1 MKFVLVSLVTFTFI
15 TACGYSKEEEQA
27 ALVAC
32 DCAQDKSI
40 FGIASCISNAADS
53 LNIDAS
59 SLGYDR
65 AVKDN
70 CPEVYQRLMDFSKGK

>member
-1 MKFVLVSLVTFTFI
+1 MKLVLISLVIFTI
-15 TACGYSKEEEQA
+15 VTACGYSNEEEQA
-27 ALVAC
+27 ALIAC

-40 FGIASCISNAADS
+40 FGIANCISNAADS
-53 LNIDAS
+53 LKIDAS

>member
-1 MKFVLVSLVTFTFI
+1 MKLLLISLVAFILI
-15 TACGYSKEEEQA
+15 TACGYSKDEERA

-65 AVKDN
+65 AVKDK